1 MAVVSLFFLLG
12 AGPIISIFT
21 KEPEVQHYAIQ
32 ALRIISAGYIFYGIG
47 MVMIN
52 AFNGAG
58 DTWTPT
64 WVNLVG
70 FWFFQ
75 IPLAYVLAKTFSLG
89 PLGVFIAIPV
99 AETAIAIAA
108 FILFKQSKWK
118 SKKV

>member
-1 MAVVSLFFLLG
+1 
-12 AGPIISIFT
+12 
-21 KEPEVQHYAIQ
+21 
-32 ALRIISAGYIFYGIG
+32 

-64 WVNLVG
+64 WINLVG

-75 IPLAYVLAKTFSLG
+75 IPLAYVLAKTLSMG

-99 AETAIAIAA
+99 AETAIAIAS
-108 FILFKQSKWK
+108 FIFFKQGKWK
-118 SKKV
+118 TKKV